1 MTTKK
6 HMSEVPMIQRV
17 AAYLAILVGY
27 FFYCYNFVI
36 IDYVRPYIVEAYE
49 GISLSD
55 TAQFYTWQSV
65 GALIGAL
72 SCAWFAGRFGKKYT
86 LITITALN
94 GGATIVN
101 MMFTDYATWAAM
113 RFIIGLSLGGYF
125 TVAVSLMIGLFT
137 PTVRGK
143 LTAFASSMFSVAL
156 MVMGAYAAF
165 ISSIDAPWESLMW
178 VGGIPPLAAAFA
190 MVFVLPS
197 DKNVIA
203 YGEEDSSA
211 NTGQNTPAKKG
222 SWGEMLSKP
231 YRLLTITCLLL
242 AGLNFYGFQF
252 FSGFVTTYLKE
263 VRQFDGATIGV
274 IFSISAFGSLFGA
287 WVWGAV
293 ADKFGRKVNAF
304 GFILAGIMASIFFI
318 APSDLMI
325 GSLNMLAILGLI
337 YNFGLSSSAVWGG
350 YFSELFPAHLRSY
363 GAALFHGGRIIGMWA
378 PMVLIFIKERTD
390 LQTAMWGSPIVWIV
404 AGLLW
409 LSLPETLKGGLFDK
423 RKSNQPGERVNLIQ
437 GADDSHPPLSSQ

>member
-1 MTTKK
+1 
-6 HMSEVPMIQRV
+6 SEVPMIQRV

-36 IDYVRPYIVEAYE
+36 IDYVRPYIVEAYD

-211 NTGQNTPAKKG
+211 NTGQNTLANKG

-423 RKSNQPGERVNLIQ
+423 RKSNQPAN
-437 GADDSHPPLSSQ
+437 A

>member
-1 MTTKK
+1 MTAKR

-36 IDYVRPYIVEAYE
+36 IDYVRPYIVEAYD

-55 TAQFYTWQSV
+55 TAQFYTWQSL

-72 SCAWFAGRFGKKYT
+72 SCAWFATKFGKKNT
-86 LITITALN
+86 LIVITALN

-101 MMFTDYATWAAM
+101 MMFTDYTTWAAM
-113 RFIIGLSLGGYF
+113 RFIVGISLGGYF
-125 TVAVSLMIGLFT
+125 TVAVSMMIGLFK

-156 MVMGAYAAF
+156 MAMGAYAAF
-165 ISSIDAPWESLMW
+165 ISSVDAPWQSLMW
-178 VGGIPPLAAAFA
+178 VGGVPPLAAAVI
-190 MVFVLPS
+190 MVFILPS
-197 DKNVIA
+197 DKKVIA
-203 YGEEDSSA
+203 YGEEEQEKSSSEEVK
-211 NTGQNTPAKKG
+211 TG

-231 YRLLTITCLLL
+231 YRMITITCLLL
-242 AGLNFYGFQF
+242 AGLNFYGYQF

-263 VRQFDGATIGV
+263 VRQFDGATIGL

-304 GFILAGIMASIFFI
+304 GFVLAGIMVSIFFV
-318 APSDLMI
+318 APSDVMI
-325 GSLNMLAILGLI
+325 GSLNMLALLGLI
-337 YNFGLSSSAVWGG
+337 YNFGLSASAVWGG
-350 YFSELFPAHLRSY
+350 YFSELFPPHLRSF
-363 GAALFHGGRIIGMWA
+363 GAALFHGGRIIGMFA
-378 PMVLIFIKERTD
+378 PMVLIFIQERTD

-409 LSLPETLKGGLFDK
+409 LSLPETLKGGVFDK
-423 RKSNQPGERVNLIQ
+423 NKKAQS
-437 GADDSHPPLSSQ
+437 ATA

>member
-36 IDYVRPYIVEAYE
+36 IDYVRPYIVEAYD

-178 VGGIPPLAAAFA
+178 VGGIPPLAAALA

-211 NTGQNTPAKKG
+211 NTGQNTLANKG

-363 GAALFHGGRIIGMWA
+363 
-378 PMVLIFIKERTD
+378 
-390 LQTAMWGSPIVWIV
+390 
-404 AGLLW
+404 
-409 LSLPETLKGGLFDK
+409 
-423 RKSNQPGERVNLIQ
+423 
-437 GADDSHPPLSSQ
+437 

>member
-409 LSLPETLKGGLFDK
+409 LSLP
-423 RKSNQPGERVNLIQ
+423 
-437 GADDSHPPLSSQ
+437 

>member
-1 MTTKK
+1 MTAKK

-36 IDYVRPYIVEAYE
+36 IDYVRPYIVEAYD

-72 SCAWFAGRFGKKYT
+72 SCAWFATKFGKKNT

-94 GGATIVN
+94 GGATIIN

-113 RFIIGLSLGGYF
+113 RFIIGVSLGGYF

-165 ISSIDAPWESLMW
+165 ISSIDAPWQSLMW
-178 VGGIPPLAAAFA
+178 IGGVPPLVAAAL
-190 MVFVLPS
+190 MIFVLPS
-197 DKNVIA
+197 DKKVIA
-203 YGEEDSSA
+203 YGEEEAASNEAS
-211 NTGQNTPAKKG
+211 GEEVKKG

-231 YRLLTITCLLL
+231 YRAITVTCLLL

-252 FSGFVTTYLKE
+252 FSGFVTTYLRE
-263 VRQFDGATIGV
+263 VREFDGATVGI

-287 WVWGAV
+287 WVWGAI
-293 ADKFGRKVNAF
+293 ADKYGRKVNAF
-304 GFILAGIMASIFFI
+304 GFILAGVMASLFFV
-318 APSDLMI
+318 APSDVMI

-337 YNFGLSSSAVWGG
+337 YNFGLSASAVWGG
-350 YFSELFPAHLRSY
+350 YFSELFPAYLRSY

-378 PMVLIFIKERTD
+378 PMVLIFIQERSD

-423 RKSNQPGERVNLIQ
+423 SKKEKAV
-437 GADDSHPPLSSQ
+437 A

>member
-36 IDYVRPYIVEAYE
+36 IDYVRPYIVEAYD

-378 PMVLIFIKERTD
+378 PMVLIFIKERND

-423 RKSNQPGERVNLIQ
+423 RKSNQPAN
-437 GADDSHPPLSSQ
+437 A

>member
-6 HMSEVPMIQRV
+6 HMSEVPTIQRV

-36 IDYVRPYIVEAYE
+36 IDYVRPYIVEAYD

-165 ISSIDAPWESLMW
+165 ISSIDAPWENLMW

-211 NTGQNTPAKKG
+211 NTGQNTLANKG

-423 RKSNQPGERVNLIQ
+423 RKSNQPAN
-437 GADDSHPPLSSQ
+437 A

>member
-1 MTTKK
+1 
-6 HMSEVPMIQRV
+6 MIQRV

-36 IDYVRPYIVEAYE
+36 IDYVRPYIVDAYD

-72 SCAWFAGRFGKKYT
+72 SCAWFATKFGKKNT
-86 LITITALN
+86 LIAITALN
-94 GGATIVN
+94 GGATIIN

-156 MVMGAYAAF
+156 VAMGAYAAF
-165 ISSIDAPWESLMW
+165 ITSIDAPWESLMW
-178 VGGIPPLAAAFA
+178 VGGIPPLVAAAA
-190 MVFVLPS
+190 MIFVLPS
-197 DKNVIA
+197 DKKVIA
-203 YGEEDSSA
+203 YGEEE
-211 NTGQNTPAKKG
+211 QNDNSDEKVESKKG

-231 YRLLTITCLLL
+231 YRTITITCLLL
-242 AGLNFYGFQF
+242 SGLNFYGFQF
-252 FSGFVTTYLKE
+252 FGGFVTTYLRE
-263 VRQFDGATIGV
+263 VRMFDGATVGL

-287 WVWGAV
+287 WFWGWA
-293 ADKFGRKVNAF
+293 ADKFGRKFNAL
-304 GFILAGIMASIFFI
+304 GFILAGIMVSIFFI
-318 APSDLMI
+318 APGDVMI

-378 PMVLIFIKERTD
+378 PMVLIFIQERTD
-390 LQTAMWGSPIVWIV
+390 LQTAMWGSPIVWVV

-409 LSLPETLKGGLFDK
+409 FTLPETLKGGVFDK
-423 RKSNQPGERVNLIQ
+423 SKKVES
-437 GADDSHPPLSSQ
+437 AKA

>member
-1 MTTKK
+1 
-6 HMSEVPMIQRV
+6 MIQRV

-36 IDYVRPYIVEAYE
+36 IDYVRPYIVEAYD

-211 NTGQNTPAKKG
+211 NTGQNTLAKKG

-423 RKSNQPGERVNLIQ
+423 RKSNQPAN
-437 GADDSHPPLSSQ
+437 A

>member
-36 IDYVRPYIVEAYE
+36 IDYVRPYIVEAYD

-203 YGEEDSSA
+203 YGEEDSSV

-423 RKSNQPGERVNLIQ
+423 RKSNQPAN
-437 GADDSHPPLSSQ
+437 A

>member
-1 MTTKK
+1 M
-6 HMSEVPMIQRV
+6 QRV

-36 IDYVRPYIVEAYE
+36 IDYVRPYIVEAYD

-211 NTGQNTPAKKG
+211 NTGQNTLAKKG

-423 RKSNQPGERVNLIQ
+423 RKSNQPAN
-437 GADDSHPPLSSQ
+437 A

>member
-1 MTTKK
+1 MTAKR

-36 IDYVRPYIVEAYE
+36 IDYVRPYIVDAYD
-49 GISLSD
+49 GINLAD

-72 SCAWFAGRFGKKYT
+72 SCAWVASNFGKKST
-86 LITITALN
+86 LIVITALN
-94 GGATIVN
+94 GGATIIN
-101 MMFTDYATWAAM
+101 MMFTDYAMWAAM
-113 RFIIGLSLGGYF
+113 RFIIGISLGGYF

-156 MVMGAYAAF
+156 MAMGAYAAF
-165 ISSIDAPWESLMW
+165 ISSIDAPWQSLMW
-178 VGGIPPLAAAFA
+178 VGGIPPLAAAVVMIFI
-190 MVFVLPS
+190 LPS
-197 DKNVIA
+197 DKKVIA
-203 YGEEDSSA
+203 YGEEDQAKAEESNA
-211 NTGQNTPAKKG
+211 PAKKG
-222 SWGEMLSKP
+222 SWGEMLSAP
-231 YRLLTITCLLL
+231 YRKLTITCLLL
-242 AGLNFYGFQF
+242 AGLNFYGYQF

-263 VRQFDGATIGV
+263 VRQFDGATIGI

-287 WVWGAV
+287 WVWGAI
-293 ADKFGRKVNAF
+293 ADKYGRKVNAF
-304 GFILAGIMASIFFI
+304 GFILAGIMASVFFV
-318 APSDLMI
+318 APSDVMI

-337 YNFGLSSSAVWGG
+337 YNFGLSASAVWGG
-350 YFSELFPAHLRSY
+350 YFSELFPAHLRSF

-378 PMVLIFIKERTD
+378 PMVLVFIQERSD
-390 LQTAMWGSPIVWIV
+390 LATAMWGSPIVWIV

-409 LSLPETLKGGLFDK
+409 LSLPETLKGGIFDK
-423 RKSNQPGERVNLIQ
+423 SKKAE
-437 GADDSHPPLSSQ
+437 AAKA

>member
-36 IDYVRPYIVEAYE
+36 IDYVRPYIVEAYD

-137 PTVRGK
+137 PTVRCK

-211 NTGQNTPAKKG
+211 NTGQNTLAKKG

-423 RKSNQPGERVNLIQ
+423 RKSNQPAN
-437 GADDSHPPLSSQ
+437 A

>member
-1 MTTKK
+1 MTAKR

-36 IDYVRPYIVEAYE
+36 IDYVRPYIVEAYD

-55 TAQFYTWQSV
+55 TAQFYTWQSL

-72 SCAWFAGRFGKKYT
+72 SCAWFATKFGKKNT
-86 LITITALN
+86 LIVITALN
-94 GGATIVN
+94 GGATIIN

-113 RFIIGLSLGGYF
+113 RFIVGISLGGYF
-125 TVAVSLMIGLFT
+125 TVAVSMMIGLFK

-156 MVMGAYAAF
+156 MAMGAYAAF
-165 ISSIDAPWESLMW
+165 ISSIDAPWQSLMW
-178 VGGIPPLAAAFA
+178 VGGVPPLAAAAIMIFI
-190 MVFVLPS
+190 LPS
-197 DKNVIA
+197 DKKVIA
-203 YGEEDSSA
+203 YGEEEQQQASESS
-211 NTGQNTPAKKG
+211 TEEVKTG

-231 YRLLTITCLLL
+231 YRMITITCLLL
-242 AGLNFYGFQF
+242 AGLNFYGYQF

-263 VRQFDGATIGV
+263 VRQFDGATIGL

-287 WVWGAV
+287 WVWGAI

-304 GFILAGIMASIFFI
+304 GFILAGIMVSIFFV
-318 APSDLMI
+318 APSDVMI
-325 GSLNMLAILGLI
+325 GSLNMLALLGLI
-337 YNFGLSSSAVWGG
+337 YNFGLSASAVWGG
-350 YFSELFPAHLRSY
+350 YFSELFPPHLRSF
-363 GAALFHGGRIIGMWA
+363 GAALFHGGRIIGMFA
-378 PMVLIFIKERTD
+378 PMVLIFIQERTD

-409 LSLPETLKGGLFDK
+409 LSLPETLKGGVFDK
-423 RKSNQPGERVNLIQ
+423 SKKAQS
-437 GADDSHPPLSSQ
+437 ATA

>member
-36 IDYVRPYIVEAYE
+36 IDYVRPYIVEAYD

-211 NTGQNTPAKKG
+211 NTGQNTPTKKG

-231 YRLLTITCLLL
+231 YRLLIITCLLL

-423 RKSNQPGERVNLIQ
+423 RKSNQPAN
-437 GADDSHPPLSSQ
+437 A

>member
-36 IDYVRPYIVEAYE
+36 IDYVRPYIVEAYD

-211 NTGQNTPAKKG
+211 NTGQNTLAKKG

-363 GAALFHGGRIIGMWA
+363 GAALFHGGRIFGMWA

-423 RKSNQPGERVNLIQ
+423 RKSNQPAN
-437 GADDSHPPLSSQ
+437 A

>member
-36 IDYVRPYIVEAYE
+36 IDYVRPYIVEAYD

-378 PMVLIFIKERTD
+378 PMVLIFIKEHTD

-423 RKSNQPGERVNLIQ
+423 RKSNQPAN
-437 GADDSHPPLSSQ
+437 A

>member
-6 HMSEVPMIQRV
+6 HMSEVPIAQRI

-36 IDYVRPYIVEAYE
+36 IDYVRPYIVEAYD
-49 GISLSD
+49 GISLAD

-72 SCAWFAGRFGKKYT
+72 SCAWVASNFGKKST
-86 LITITALN
+86 LIVITALN
-94 GGATIVN
+94 GGATILN
-101 MMFTDYATWAAM
+101 MMFTDYTMWALM
-113 RFIIGLSLGGYF
+113 RFIIGISLGGYF

-165 ISSIDAPWESLMW
+165 ITSIDAPWQSLMW
-178 VGGIPPLAAAFA
+178 VGGIPPLVAAAIMIFI
-190 MVFVLPS
+190 LPN
-197 DKNVIA
+197 DKKIIA
-203 YGEEDSSA
+203 YGEESENDAA
-211 NTGQNTPAKKG
+211 NNDTPVKKG
-222 SWGEMLSKP
+222 TWGEMLSKP
-231 YRLLTITCLLL
+231 YRTITITCLLL
-242 AGLNFYGFQF
+242 AGLNFYGYQF
-252 FSGFVTTYLKE
+252 FSGFVTTYLRD
-263 VRQFDGATIGV
+263 VRQFDGATIGM

-287 WVWGAV
+287 WIWGAV
-293 ADKFGRKVNAF
+293 ADKYGRKVNAF
-304 GFILAGIMASIFFI
+304 GFILAGVMVSIFFI
-318 APSDLMI
+318 APSDVMI
-325 GSLNMLAILGLI
+325 GSLNMLALLGLI
-337 YNFGLSSSAVWGG
+337 YNFGLSASAVWGG

-378 PMVLIFIKERTD
+378 PMVLVFIQERSS
-390 LQTAMWGSPIVWIV
+390 LETAMWGSPIIWIL

-409 LSLPETLKGGLFDK
+409 LSLPETLKDGIFDRNKK
-423 RKSNQPGERVNLIQ
+423 RKTAQ
-437 GADDSHPPLSSQ
+437 A

>member
-231 YRLLTITCLLL
+231 YRLLIITCLLL

-423 RKSNQPGERVNLIQ
+423 RKSNQPAN
-437 GADDSHPPLSSQ
+437 A

>member
-36 IDYVRPYIVEAYE
+36 IDYVRPYIVDAYD
-49 GISLSD
+49 GINLAD

-72 SCAWFAGRFGKKYT
+72 SCAWVASNFGKKST
-86 LITITALN
+86 LIVITALN
-94 GGATIVN
+94 GGATIIN
-101 MMFTDYATWAAM
+101 MMFTDYAMWAAM
-113 RFIIGLSLGGYF
+113 RFIIGISLGGYF

-156 MVMGAYAAF
+156 MAMGAYAAF
-165 ISSIDAPWESLMW
+165 ISSIDAPWQSLMW
-178 VGGIPPLAAAFA
+178 VGGIPPLAAAVVMIFI
-190 MVFVLPS
+190 LPS
-197 DKNVIA
+197 DKKVIA
-203 YGEEDSSA
+203 YGEEDQAKEEASNA
-211 NTGQNTPAKKG
+211 PAKKG
-222 SWGEMLSKP
+222 SWGEMLSAP
-231 YRLLTITCLLL
+231 YRKLTITCLLL
-242 AGLNFYGFQF
+242 AGLNFYGYQF

-263 VRQFDGATIGV
+263 VRQFDGATIGI

-287 WVWGAV
+287 WVWGAI
-293 ADKFGRKVNAF
+293 ADKYGRKVNAF
-304 GFILAGIMASIFFI
+304 GFILAGIMASVFFV
-318 APSDLMI
+318 APSDVMI

-337 YNFGLSSSAVWGG
+337 YNFGLSASAVWGG
-350 YFSELFPAHLRSY
+350 YFSELFPAHLRSF

-378 PMVLIFIKERTD
+378 PMVLVFIQERSD
-390 LQTAMWGSPIVWIV
+390 LATAMWGSPIVWIV

-409 LSLPETLKGGLFDK
+409 LSLPETLKGGIFDK
-423 RKSNQPGERVNLIQ
+423 SKKAE
-437 GADDSHPPLSSQ
+437 AAKA

>member
-36 IDYVRPYIVEAYE
+36 IDYVRPYIVEAYD

-72 SCAWFAGRFGKKYT
+72 SCAWFATKFGKKST
-86 LITITALN
+86 LITITAIN
-94 GGATIVN
+94 GGATIIN
-101 MMFTDYATWAAM
+101 MMFTDYTTWAAM

-125 TVAVSLMIGLFT
+125 TVAVSLMIGLFQ
-137 PTVRGK
+137 PSVRGK

-156 MVMGAYAAF
+156 MAMGVYAAF
-165 ISSIDAPWESLMW
+165 ISKIDAPWESLML
-178 VGGIPPLAAAFA
+178 VGGIPPIAAAIA
-190 MVFVLPS
+190 MFFVLPS
-197 DKNVIA
+197 DKRVIA
-203 YGEEDSSA
+203 YGEEEQA
-211 NTGQNTPAKKG
+211 AKAETTEPQKQG

-231 YRLLTITCLLL
+231 YRTITITCLLL

-252 FSGFVTTYLKE
+252 FSGFVTTYLRE
-263 VRQFDGATIGV
+263 VRDFDGATIGL

-287 WVWGAV
+287 WFWGFV
-293 ADKFGRKVNAF
+293 ADKYGRKVNAF
-304 GFILAGIMASIFFI
+304 GFILAGIMVSIFFV
-318 APSDLMI
+318 APSNIVI
-325 GSLNMLAILGLI
+325 GGLNMLAILGLI

-378 PMVLIFIKERTD
+378 PMVLIFIQERTD

-409 LSLPETLKGGLFDK
+409 LTLPETLKSGVFSK
-423 RKSNQPGERVNLIQ
+423 QKAVKTAE
-437 GADDSHPPLSSQ
+437 A

>member
-143 LTAFASSMFSVAL
+143 LPAFASSMFSVAL

-274 IFSISAFGSLFGA
+274 IFSISAFGALFGA

-423 RKSNQPGERVNLIQ
+423 RKSNQPAN
-437 GADDSHPPLSSQ
+437 A

>member
-1 MTTKK
+1 MNAKK
-6 HMSEVPMIQRV
+6 HMSEVSMVQRV

-36 IDYVRPYIVEAYE
+36 IDYVRPYIVEAYD
-49 GISLSD
+49 GISLAN
-55 TAQFYTWQSV
+55 TAQLYTWQSV

-72 SCAWFAGRFGKKYT
+72 SCAWFATKFGKKST
-86 LITITALN
+86 LIAITALN

-101 MMFTDYATWAAM
+101 LMFTDYATWAAM

-137 PTVRGK
+137 PNVRGK

-156 MVMGAYAAF
+156 MVMGAYAAY
-165 ISSIDAPWESLMW
+165 IASVNAPWESLMLI
-178 VGGIPPLAAAFA
+178 GGIPPLVAAVV
-190 MVFVLPS
+190 MIFVLPG
-197 DKNVIA
+197 DKKVIA
-203 YGEEDSSA
+203 YGEEEQTTT
-211 NTGQNTPAKKG
+211 TGEKVTVKKG
-222 SWGEMLSKP
+222 SWGEMLSQP
-231 YRLLTITCLLL
+231 YRKITITCLLL

-252 FSGFVTTYLKE
+252 FGGFVTTYLRT
-263 VRQFDGATIGV
+263 VRMFDGATIGL

-287 WVWGAV
+287 WFWGAV
-293 ADKFGRKVNAF
+293 ADKYGHKVNAF
-304 GFILAGIMASIFFI
+304 GFILAGIMVSIFFV
-318 APSDLMI
+318 APGNMVI
-325 GSLNMLAILGLI
+325 GGLNMLAILGLI

-378 PMVLIFIKERTD
+378 PMVLVFIQERTD
-390 LQTAMWGSPIVWIV
+390 LQTAMWGSPVVWIL

-409 LSLPETLKGGLFDK
+409 LSLPETLKSGLFSKNKDTET
-423 RKSNQPGERVNLIQ
+423 SRV
-437 GADDSHPPLSSQ
+437 

>member
-36 IDYVRPYIVEAYE
+36 IDYVRPYIVDAYD
-49 GISLSD
+49 GINLAD

-72 SCAWFAGRFGKKYT
+72 SCAWVASNFGKKST
-86 LITITALN
+86 LIVITALN
-94 GGATIVN
+94 GGATIIN
-101 MMFTDYATWAAM
+101 MMFTDYAMWAAM
-113 RFIIGLSLGGYF
+113 RFIIGISLGGYF

-156 MVMGAYAAF
+156 MAMGAYAAF
-165 ISSIDAPWESLMW
+165 ISSIDAPWQSLMW
-178 VGGIPPLAAAFA
+178 VGGIPPLAAAVVMIFI
-190 MVFVLPS
+190 LPS
-197 DKNVIA
+197 DKKVIA
-203 YGEEDSSA
+203 YGEEDQAKAETSNA
-211 NTGQNTPAKKG
+211 PVKKG
-222 SWGEMLSKP
+222 SWGEMLSAP
-231 YRLLTITCLLL
+231 YRKLTITCLLL
-242 AGLNFYGFQF
+242 AGLNFYGYQF

-263 VRQFDGATIGV
+263 VRQFDGSTIGI

-287 WVWGAV
+287 WVWGAI
-293 ADKFGRKVNAF
+293 ADKYGRKVNAF
-304 GFILAGIMASIFFI
+304 GFILAGIMASVFFV
-318 APSDLMI
+318 APSDVMI

-337 YNFGLSSSAVWGG
+337 YNFGLSASAVWGG
-350 YFSELFPAHLRSY
+350 YFSELFPAHLRSF

-378 PMVLIFIKERTD
+378 PMVLVFIQERSD
-390 LQTAMWGSPIVWIV
+390 LATAMWGSPIVWIV

-409 LSLPETLKGGLFDK
+409 LSLPETLKGGIFDK
-423 RKSNQPGERVNLIQ
+423 SKKAE
-437 GADDSHPPLSSQ
+437 AAKA

>member
-36 IDYVRPYIVEAYE
+36 IDYVRPYIVEAYD

-211 NTGQNTPAKKG
+211 NTGQNTLAKKG

-390 LQTAMWGSPIVWIV
+390 LQTAMWGSPIVWVV

-423 RKSNQPGERVNLIQ
+423 RKSNQPAN
-437 GADDSHPPLSSQ
+437 A

>member
-36 IDYVRPYIVEAYE
+36 IDYVRPYIVDAYD
-49 GISLSD
+49 GINLAD

-72 SCAWFAGRFGKKYT
+72 SCAWVASNFGKKST
-86 LITITALN
+86 LIVITALN
-94 GGATIVN
+94 GGATIIN
-101 MMFTDYATWAAM
+101 MMFTDYAMWAAM
-113 RFIIGLSLGGYF
+113 RFIIGISLGGYF

-156 MVMGAYAAF
+156 MAMGAYAAF
-165 ISSIDAPWESLMW
+165 ISSIDAPWQSLMW
-178 VGGIPPLAAAFA
+178 VGGIPPLVAAALMIFI
-190 MVFVLPS
+190 LPS
-197 DKNVIA
+197 DKKVIA
-203 YGEEDSSA
+203 YGEEEQA
-211 NTGQNTPAKKG
+211 EAEGANTPAKKG
-222 SWGEMLSKP
+222 SWGEMLSAP
-231 YRLLTITCLLL
+231 YRKLTITCLLL
-242 AGLNFYGFQF
+242 AGLNFYGYQF

-263 VRQFDGATIGV
+263 VRQFDGATIGI

-287 WVWGAV
+287 WVWGAI
-293 ADKFGRKVNAF
+293 ADKYGRKVNAF
-304 GFILAGIMASIFFI
+304 GFILAGVMASVFFV
-318 APSDLMI
+318 APSDVMI

-337 YNFGLSSSAVWGG
+337 YNFGLSASAVWGG
-350 YFSELFPAHLRSY
+350 YFSELFPAHLRSF

-378 PMVLIFIKERTD
+378 PMVLVFIQERSD
-390 LQTAMWGSPIVWIV
+390 LATAMWGSPIVWIV

-409 LSLPETLKGGLFDK
+409 LSLPETLKGGIFDK
-423 RKSNQPGERVNLIQ
+423 SKKAE
-437 GADDSHPPLSSQ
+437 AAKA

>member
-36 IDYVRPYIVEAYE
+36 IDYVRPYIVDAYD
-49 GISLSD
+49 GINLAD

-72 SCAWFAGRFGKKYT
+72 SCAWVASNFGKKST
-86 LITITALN
+86 LIVITALN
-94 GGATIVN
+94 GGATIIN
-101 MMFTDYATWAAM
+101 MMFTDYAMWAAM
-113 RFIIGLSLGGYF
+113 RFIIGISLGGYF

-156 MVMGAYAAF
+156 MAMGAYAAF
-165 ISSIDAPWESLMW
+165 ISSIDAPWQSLMW
-178 VGGIPPLAAAFA
+178 VGGIPPLAAAVVMIFI
-190 MVFVLPS
+190 LPS
-197 DKNVIA
+197 DKKVIA
-203 YGEEDSSA
+203 YGEEDQAKAEESNA
-211 NTGQNTPAKKG
+211 PAKKG
-222 SWGEMLSKP
+222 SWGEMLSAP
-231 YRLLTITCLLL
+231 YRKLTITCLLL
-242 AGLNFYGFQF
+242 AGLNFYGYQF

-263 VRQFDGATIGV
+263 VRQFDGATIGI

-287 WVWGAV
+287 WVWGAI
-293 ADKFGRKVNAF
+293 ADKYGRKVNAF
-304 GFILAGIMASIFFI
+304 GFILAGIMASVFFI
-318 APSDLMI
+318 APSDVMI

-337 YNFGLSSSAVWGG
+337 YNFGLSASAVWGG
-350 YFSELFPAHLRSY
+350 YFSELFPAHLRSF

-378 PMVLIFIKERTD
+378 PMVLVFIQERSD
-390 LQTAMWGSPIVWIV
+390 LATAMWGSPIVWIV

-409 LSLPETLKGGLFDK
+409 LSLPETLKGGIFDK
-423 RKSNQPGERVNLIQ
+423 SKKAET
-437 GADDSHPPLSSQ
+437 AKA

>member
-36 IDYVRPYIVEAYE
+36 IDYVRPYIVDAYD
-49 GISLSD
+49 GINLAD

-72 SCAWFAGRFGKKYT
+72 SCAWVASNFGKKST
-86 LITITALN
+86 LIVITALN
-94 GGATIVN
+94 GGATIIN
-101 MMFTDYATWAAM
+101 MMFTDYAMWAAM
-113 RFIIGLSLGGYF
+113 RFIIGISLGGYF

-156 MVMGAYAAF
+156 MAMGAYAAF
-165 ISSIDAPWESLMW
+165 ISSIDAPWQSLMW
-178 VGGIPPLAAAFA
+178 VGGIPPLAAAVVMIFI
-190 MVFVLPS
+190 LPS
-197 DKNVIA
+197 DKKVIA
-203 YGEEDSSA
+203 YGEEDQAKAEESNA
-211 NTGQNTPAKKG
+211 PAKKG
-222 SWGEMLSKP
+222 SWGEMLSAP
-231 YRLLTITCLLL
+231 YRKLTITCLLL
-242 AGLNFYGFQF
+242 AGLNFYGYQF

-263 VRQFDGATIGV
+263 VRQFDGATIGI
-274 IFSISAFGSLFGA
+274 IFSISAFGYLFGA
-287 WVWGAV
+287 WVWGAI
-293 ADKFGRKVNAF
+293 ADKYGRKVNAF
-304 GFILAGIMASIFFI
+304 GFILAGIMASVFFV
-318 APSDLMI
+318 APSDVMI

-337 YNFGLSSSAVWGG
+337 YNFGLSASAVWGG
-350 YFSELFPAHLRSY
+350 YFSELFPAHLRSF

-378 PMVLIFIKERTD
+378 PMVLVFIQERSD
-390 LQTAMWGSPIVWIV
+390 LATAMWGSPIVWIV

-409 LSLPETLKGGLFDK
+409 LSLPETLKGGIFDK
-423 RKSNQPGERVNLIQ
+423 SKKAET
-437 GADDSHPPLSSQ
+437 AKA

>member
-6 HMSEVPMIQRV
+6 HMSEVPIIQRV

-423 RKSNQPGERVNLIQ
+423 RKSNQPAN
-437 GADDSHPPLSSQ
+437 A

>member
-1 MTTKK
+1 
-6 HMSEVPMIQRV
+6 

-423 RKSNQPGERVNLIQ
+423 RKSNQPAN
-437 GADDSHPPLSSQ
+437 A

>member
-1 MTTKK
+1 MNAKK
-6 HMSEVPMIQRV
+6 HMSEVSMVQRV

-36 IDYVRPYIVEAYE
+36 IDYVRPYIVEAYD
-49 GISLSD
+49 GISLAN
-55 TAQFYTWQSV
+55 TAQLYTWQSV

-72 SCAWFAGRFGKKYT
+72 SCAWFATKFGKKST
-86 LITITALN
+86 LIAITALN

-101 MMFTDYATWAAM
+101 LMFTGYATWAAM

-137 PTVRGK
+137 PNVRGK

-156 MVMGAYAAF
+156 MVMGAYAAY
-165 ISSIDAPWESLMW
+165 IASVNAPWESLMLI
-178 VGGIPPLAAAFA
+178 GGIPPLVAAVV
-190 MVFVLPS
+190 MIFVLPG
-197 DKNVIA
+197 DKKVIA
-203 YGEEDSSA
+203 YGEEEQTTT
-211 NTGQNTPAKKG
+211 TGEKVAVKKG
-222 SWGEMLSKP
+222 SWGEMLSQP
-231 YRLLTITCLLL
+231 YRKITITCLLL

-252 FSGFVTTYLKE
+252 FGGFVTTYLRT
-263 VRQFDGATIGV
+263 VRMFDGATIGL

-287 WVWGAV
+287 WFWGAV
-293 ADKFGRKVNAF
+293 ADKYGRKVNAF
-304 GFILAGIMASIFFI
+304 GFILAGIMVSIFFV
-318 APSDLMI
+318 APGNMVI
-325 GSLNMLAILGLI
+325 GGLNMLAILGLI

-378 PMVLIFIKERTD
+378 PMVLVFIQERTD
-390 LQTAMWGSPIVWIV
+390 LQTAMWGSPVVWIL

-409 LSLPETLKGGLFDK
+409 LSLPETLKSGLFSKNKDTET
-423 RKSNQPGERVNLIQ
+423 SRV
-437 GADDSHPPLSSQ
+437 